1 MSEKKRILLQITLFV
16 TTFITTT
23 MAGAQVAF
31 GRHPFLLFYGEYTWA
46 DFYSG
51 MEFSVPLLLFL
62 TAHEFGHY
70 FVAIYHKVKTSLPY
84 YIPFPPIFLVTIGT
98 LGAVIRLRSK
108 PASNIQSFDIG
119 LAGPLSGFIIALTI
133 LFYGFKTLPPPDHVF
148 QFHPEYEEYGLDYA
162 KHVYEPEFYS
172 KQKVDMYDVTIGT
185 NLIFTFFGKFVADP
199 SRVPNPHEV
208 MHYPV
213 LLAGFL
219 ALFFTCLNLLPI
231 GQLDGGHVVYGLFG
245 YKKHRIIASVF
256 LVMLIVYGGF
266 GFDVVDPASNPD
278 PLVLGG
284 LDTHIPKYVFYI
296 PLYVLF
302 LYSALTGLRISK
314 RDTAMY
320 AVLIYALHF
329 SAFKFLPQLK
339 GDFTWLAFGFIVG
352 RFLGV
357 KYPPSDIEERLD
369 PVRVTLGWIALII
382 FVLCFSLSP
391 INAVEFKAP
400 Q

>member
-1 MSEKKRILLQITLFV
+1 MMRERNRILLQIALFV
-16 TTFITTT
+16 ITCITTT
-23 MAGAQVAF
+23 MAGAQMVYAPADPNNLDF
-31 GRHPFLLFYGEYTWA
+31 TWN
-46 DFYSG
+46 DFFKG
-51 MEFSVPLLLFL
+51 LEFSIPFLLFL

-84 YIPFPPIFLVTIGT
+84 YIPFPPMFLMTGT

-119 LAGPLSGFIIALTI
+119 IAGPLAGFVVAIGI
-133 LFYGFKTLPPPDHVF
+133 LFYGFSTLPATDDIF
-148 QFHPEYEEYGLDYA
+148 RIHPEYKEYGLDYS

-172 KQKVDMYDVTIGT
+172 KQKGEVNDITIGT
-185 NLIFTFFGKFVADP
+185 NLLFAFFGKFVGDP
-199 SRVPNPHEV
+199 SRVPNPHEL

-245 YKKHRIIASVF
+245 YKKHKIIATVF
-256 LVMLIVYGGF
+256 LVLLLMYGGMGLEYINPKLPPLDFILGMLIY
-266 GFDVVDPASNPD
+266 P
-278 PLVLGG
+278 
-284 LDTHIPKYVFYI
+284 
-296 PLYVLF
+296 LF
-302 LYSALTGLRISK
+302 LYTALTGLKLSR

-320 AVLIYALHF
+320 ALLIFAMHF
-329 SAFKFLPQLK
+329 LMTTYFPQVK
-339 GDFTWLAFGFIVG
+339 GNLTWLIFGFITG
-352 RFLGV
+352 RFIGV
-357 KYPPSDIEERLD
+357 AYPQSEIEKPLD
-369 PVRVTLGWIALII
+369 PGRVTLGWIALIV

-391 INAVEFKAP
+391 IDSVLFNAK